1 MEIDWDIRPNHLY
14 YAAMLSGKHIYLLM
28 ISFTLLTSFT
38 HILGK
43 PAAVHFPT
51 ILLTFLRLTIA
62 TVTLTL
68 ILTIRKKPFKIS
80 RGDTFAFIRLA
91 LIGVVGNILLF
102 LWGLKYTIPA
112 HPGLLY
118 ATTPVW
124 TLIIAGLFKRE
135 IILRQ
140 KIIGVFISVV
150 GVMVVMGGT
159 VLNLNLDYLFGDVLI
174 LAAVLCWSAYT
185 VFSKPYV
192 MKYHA
197 LTATF
202 AITAVGMLVL
212 SPLGIWSAV
221 QFDFSSVPLA
231 GWVGLFYMGM
241 FTSATSYLIYYAVLK
256 QVQPTQLAIIITGQA
271 PTTAILSWLIQGYG
285 LTWIFILGSLLT
297 LNGIYITLKLPPSAR
312 AAMHYD
318 GGDAR

>member
-1 MEIDWDIRPNHLY
+1 MP
-14 YAAMLSGKHIYLLM
+14 AGKNIYLLM
-28 ISFTLLTSFT
+28 LSFTLLTSFT

-43 PAAVHFPT
+43 PAAVYFPT

-62 TVTLTL
+62 SISL
-68 ILTIRKKPFKIS
+68 IIILSIRKKPFRVAS
-80 RGDTFAFIRLA
+80 GDLFAFVRLS
-91 LIGVVGNILLF
+91 LLGVVGNILLF

-140 KIIGVFISVV
+140 KIIGVIVSVM

-202 AITAVGMLVL
+202 IITLTGMLVL
-212 SPLGIWSAV
+212 SPLGIWSAFR
-221 QFDFSSVPLA
+221 FDFSSVPMA
-231 GWVGLFYMGM
+231 GWVGLVYMGM
-241 FTSATSYLIYYAVLK
+241 FTSAISYLIYYSVLK

-271 PTTAILSWLIQGYG
+271 PTTAILSWLFQGYG
-285 LTWIFILGSLLT
+285 LTWVFILGSLLT
-297 LNGIYITLKLPPSAR
+297 LYGIYVTLKLPPTAR
-312 AAMHYD
+312 AALHTKPGMPD
-318 GGDAR
+318 

>member
-1 MEIDWDIRPNHLY
+1 
-14 YAAMLSGKHIYLLM
+14 MLTGKNIYLLM
-28 ISFTLLTSFT
+28 FSFTMLTSLT

-43 PAAVHFPT
+43 PAAVWFPT
-51 ILLTFLRLTIA
+51 ILLTSMRLTIA
-62 TVTLTL
+62 TITLAI
-68 ILTIRKKPFKIS
+68 ILKLRKKPFKIAS
-80 RGDTFAFIRLA
+80 PDRWAFVRLS
-91 LIGVVGNILLF
+91 LLGVVGNILLF

-124 TLIIAGLFKRE
+124 TLIIAGLFGRE

-140 KIIGVFISVV
+140 KVIGVIVSVV

-159 VLNLNLDYLFGDVLI
+159 VLHLNLDYLFGDVLI

-202 AITAVGMLVL
+202 FITVTGMLVL
-212 SPLGIWSAV
+212 SPLGIRSAMT
-221 QFDFSSVPLA
+221 FDFASVPVA
-231 GWVGLFYMGM
+231 GWVGLVYMGM
-241 FTSATSYLIYYAVLK
+241 FTSATSYLIYYTVLK

-271 PTTAILSWLIQGYG
+271 PMTAVLSWLFQGYG
-285 LTWIFILGSLLT
+285 LTWTFILGSLLT
-297 LNGIYITLKLPPSAR
+297 LYGIYVTLKLPAPATEALR
-312 AAMHYD
+312 D
-318 GGDAR
+318 